1 MSASYGV
8 RYSASDLRRELSYR
22 GRLWAKAYP
31 HEQSFGSVPSIIFQ
45 DYDGVHGNFHAMSY
59 SAIRADS
66 EWALRLGKTYT
77 AGKWIPRRWEK
88 TRCELDCA
96 NSSDALLM
104 NIFCYPGVLDRA
116 EVCLLLGIDRGLR
129 PQFGFK
135 PHTPV
140 MNEHTER
147 IGVDQTEIDVSLGPL
162 LVEAKLTETGFQTAP
177 IKRIMRYRD
186 FSEVFDVDE
195 LPLVHDSVQSYQLIR
210 GVLAAHFLDRSFV
223 VFCDARRRDLVE
235 KWFQI
240 MRAVRHCD
248 LRHRLALLSWQELA
262 ATLPEELRAF
272 LKDKYGIS
280 QD

>member
-1 MSASYGV
+1 MSALHVV

-22 GRLWAKAYP
+22 GRLWAKAHP
-31 HEQSFGSVPSIIFQ
+31 HEQSFGSVPSFIFQ
-45 DYDGVHGNFHAMSY
+45 DCDGMHGNFHAMSY
-59 SAIRADS
+59 SAIRADA
-66 EWALRLGKTYT
+66 EWALRLGKAYT

-116 EVCLLLGIDRGLR
+116 EVCSLLGVDRGLR
-129 PQFGFK
+129 PLFGFK
-135 PHTPV
+135 PRTPV
-140 MNEHTER
+140 VNQGTGGF
-147 IGVDQTEIDVSLGPL
+147 GVDQTEIDMSLGPL
-162 LVEAKLTETGFQTAP
+162 LVEAKLTETGFQAAP
-177 IKRIMRYRD
+177 IKRVMRYRD
-186 FSEVFDVDE
+186 FNEVFDIDE
-195 LPLVHDSVQSYQLIR
+195 LIVVKDSVQSYQLIR

-223 VFCDARRRDLVE
+223 VFCDVRRRDLVE

-262 ATLPEELRAF
+262 AALPGELQAF
-272 LKDKYGIS
+272 LKTKYGIL
-280 QD
+280 QN